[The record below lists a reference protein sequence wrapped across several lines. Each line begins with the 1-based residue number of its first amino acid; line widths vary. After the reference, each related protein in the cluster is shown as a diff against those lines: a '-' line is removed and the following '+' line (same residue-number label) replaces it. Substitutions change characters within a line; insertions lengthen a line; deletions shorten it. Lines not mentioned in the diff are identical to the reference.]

1 MTRRMSKRQPIIFY
15 YFSIQYRNR
24 KQLQVCLGAEVGE
37 GFCRISDAEG
47 GHPGARKRKGWY
59 EEIDRMSSIYIQD
72 VYTTGWAKFKN
83 FKLCDKYSR
92 KFPRGLLCGLKRNI
106 STPSFWRNIN
116 MSFKGAGSDYFTPCW
131 KQTNNVALNFVNF
144 QTVWP
149 SSEDSILL
157 D

>member
-92 KFPRGLLCGLKRNI
+92 KFPRGLWCGLKRNI
-106 STPSFWRNIN
+106 STPSFCVEEILICRLRGP
-116 MSFKGAGSDYFTPCW
+116 GAI
-131 KQTNNVALNFVNF
+131 
-144 QTVWP
+144 
-149 SSEDSILL
+149 ILL
-157 D
+157 LVESKRTMLRWTL